1 MIADIGLRNDIEA
14 LEKSIAEMESGL
26 AQTEAEYEITK
37 SAYNAAAPAVEAEQV
52 ESDETTI
59 INFNSDS
66 TMTAEDYI
74 RALRNAGTEVTE
86 VMIAAI
92 EEQFGTG
99 LRTGY

>member
-1 MIADIGLRNDIEA
+1 MIDEIALNNDIEA
-14 LEKSIAEMESGL
+14 LEASKDEMEAAK
-26 AQTEAEYEITK
+26 AQADADYADAK
-37 SAYNAAAPAVEAEQV
+37 AQYNAAAPALEAEQA
-52 ESDETTI
+52 ESDAITI

-86 VMIAAI
+86 VLIAAL